1 MKFLHTHSY
10 ERAALIIARVLLAI
24 QFTVAAWF
32 KIVGFSAEA
41 AMTAAVG
48 VPFATAAVALALVL
62 EVVGVLA
69 LLTGIK
75 LRPVAFLMALYVALL
90 AVLFYHDWSN
100 QMNFGF
106 FMSHLGLVAALL
118 YVSVFGAK
126 K

>member
-1 MKFLHTHSY
+1 MKFLHTYSY

-75 LRPVAFLMALYVALL
+75 LRPIAFLMALYVALL